1 MTNTT
6 STAQSVSA
14 QTGVAPSSLEF
25 FDFLKTQNNE
35 LISIIKKTNDELLKL
50 LKSPSPSPSSS
61 SSSSSSPPPP
71 PPPPPPS
78 PSLSY
83 SFESADGVQ
92 LSEKNS
98 PWKTSFSE
106 PCYIPYSPENKH
118 PPKISTPYQHY
129 DEFGQKYEDLDQHY
143 MQKRGAYFRDYT
155 VIYAPE
161 EGRNNLTLVDTYK
174 NIVVISNTCIR

>member
-61 SSSSSSPPPP
+61 SSSPSSPP

-78 PSLSY
+78 PSPSPSY

-106 PCYIPYSPENKH
+106 PCYICGYFGHGHKQCPNILEQFRGSCLKCYGVGHVAEDCVNAARE
-118 PPKISTPYQHY
+118 PPMRSGFKKPTS
-129 DEFGQKYEDLDQHY
+129 FC
-143 MQKRGAYFRDYT
+143 
-155 VIYAPE
+155 
-161 EGRNNLTLVDTYK
+161 
-174 NIVVISNTCIR
+174 S